1 MAIKDRQRLVDRP
14 FLGPKTACQLDR
26 KPSFF
31 NPHRR
36 FSGRR
41 LARILLGWETKEK
54 GSKG

>member
-14 FLGPKTACQLDR
+14 FFGRKTVCQRDR

-36 FSGRR
+36 
-41 LARILLGWETKEK
+41 
-54 GSKG
+54 